1 MGEPKAQEM
10 DIEFSPLMLGTVQ
23 FGLDYGIAN
32 QGGRPEYR
40 TCRDIVACALE
51 AGINCFDTAAA
62 YGESEQVLG
71 RIISELNVADQV
83 VVVSK
88 NRPIS
93 DLDVPAEQ
101 VPGFIESSLVQSLE
115 NLRMEALPV
124 FLFHRDR
131 DLPWMEALHAMKER
145 GLVGRVGIS
154 VDTAEGAE
162 QAVGNGLVE
171 AIQLPHNL
179 FDHRF
184 SGTVFGR
191 VLERKIPL
199 FARSAFLQGLLLM
212 PEEKIPKNLHVVVP
226 VRRRIEALA
235 REAGMG
241 MPEICLRYC
250 LSFPAITS
258 VLIGVDSVEQL
269 RENAAMMQRG
279 PLDRDLMQRMDEC
292 VPDFPNSVVRP
303 SLWKQN
309 D

>member
-1 MGEPKAQEM
+1 MKVDAATGLS
-10 DIEFSPLMLGTVQ
+10 FSPLMLGTVQ

-32 QGGRPEYR
+32 QGGRPEYQ
-40 TCRDIVACALE
+40 TCRDIVTCALE

-93 DLDVPAEQ
+93 DLDVPAGQ
-101 VPGFIESSLVQSLE
+101 VPEFIESSLVQSLE
-115 NLRMEALPV
+115 NLRMESLPV

-131 DLPWMEALHAMKER
+131 DLPWMEALHTMKER

-179 FDHRF
+179 FDRRF
-184 SGTVFGR
+184 SRTVFEK
-191 VLERKIPL
+191 LHERKIKL
-199 FARSAFLQGLLLM
+199 FVRSTFLQGLLLM
-212 PEEKIPKNLHVVVP
+212 PEERIPAHLGAILP
-226 VRRRIEALA
+226 VRRKLERLA
-235 REAGMG
+235 AEAGISMV
-241 MPEICLRYC
+241 ELCLRYG

-269 RENAAMMQRG
+269 RENAAMARRG
-279 PLDRDLMQRMDEC
+279 PLEESLLNKIDEC
-292 VPDFPNSVVRP
+292 VPKFPESVVRP